1 MLINSLI
8 LFLSS
13 FASFLATFWIYFKL
27 LRIAREKNM
36 VDNPDARK
44 LQKKPVPVIGG
55 LAVFFGIVAAV
66 LLSSCLMDCTHL
78 VPVLMAM
85 TVLLFLG
92 WIDDMI
98 GLSPNQRFLIEILV
112 ILMMIFGGGGA
123 IDSLHGIWGIGTFS
137 WWIAVPLTV
146 FIGVGIINAI
156 NLVDGVN
163 GLSSGLCIVCSLLF
177 AHAFFIGG
185 DIPNAMLCCA
195 MAGGLFPFLLHNLI
209 GKYSRM
215 FIGDSGTMSMGALM
229 AWCVIQMGRHDTP
242 AIWLEDQGINVLALS
257 MAILSVPVFDTVRVM
272 VMRMVQGKSPF
283 NPDRTH
289 LHHMLFD
296 YGRSHALTSATEVV
310 IDLLVCVVLFVTYRF
325 GGGMDAQIYA
335 VIIAS
340 LIMICGLYFFLHR
353 NYRLN
358 TRIAFRLRKLMAS
371 MRQDDKSWWIR
382 LQMWLDTPRK
392 NAPYIREEYWEELKS
407 APERRRLRK

>member
-1 MLINSLI
+1 MFINSLI

-13 FASFLATFWIYFKL
+13 FASIFATFWIYFKL

-310 IDLLVCVVLFVTYRF
+310 IDLLVCVALFVTYRF

-353 NYRLN
+353 NYRLD